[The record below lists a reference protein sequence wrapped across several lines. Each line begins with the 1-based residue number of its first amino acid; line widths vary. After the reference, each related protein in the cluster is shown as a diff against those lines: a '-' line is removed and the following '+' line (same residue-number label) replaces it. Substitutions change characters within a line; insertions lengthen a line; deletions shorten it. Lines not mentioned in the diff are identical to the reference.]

1 MGINQC
7 RGVLTYAPVSGAVTR
22 HHVTYFEHVIT
33 YMRGKIHR
41 EKCDV
46 QTRPYDKTKPN
57 VCNII
62 CNIIVQ
68 RNFRRFSPDLP
79 ENRYRIVRKTVAKS
93 VMILI
98 IVRPLYRRC
107 EERSGGLPLAVG
119 FINFSAPHSL
129 SKIPSFR
136 GAVGSYAKA
145 IRLKNTWIPA
155 CAGMTKG

>member
-7 RGVLTYAPVSGAVTR
+7 RGVLTYASVSGAVTR

-68 RNFRRFSPDLP
+68 RIFRRFSPDLP
-79 ENRYRIVRKTVAKS
+79 ENRYRIVSKIAAKS

-107 EERSGGLPLAVG
+107 EEWTEDEMKKHTPPVEDAG
-119 FINFSAPHSL
+119 H
-129 SKIPSFR
+129 PSPE
-136 GAVGSYAKA
+136 G
-145 IRLKNTWIPA
+145 
-155 CAGMTKG
+155 